1 MILRNTLDKEI
12 NFNNLEKAKSYYSL
26 SDDKIRE
33 KLANKENDDYYVNC
47 LTTRNNEVKNA
58 ANLRELADALN
69 LYSDVVDNGSEWYVI
84 EEKYEIKKKCA
95 EIPYKERNNIVQG
108 ITFGNEWGEDELI
121 ESFDSIED
129 ARKKLDE
136 YDTSIREMSGN
147 AGTYYLVEEY
157 YIEYNEYCDDKVINS
172 GDVYDYS
179 KMVIEVN
186 KKPGYETVATYDNW
200 EDAEKKMQ
208 ELQYNDE
215 ENNEYYIK

>member
-26 SDDKIRE
+26 SDDKIKE
-33 KLANKENDDYYVNC
+33 ELANKENDDYYENC

-58 ANLRELADALN
+58 ANLRELADVLN

-95 EIPYKERNNIVQG
+95 EITYKERNNIVQG

-136 YDTSIREMSGN
+136 YVTSIREMSGN
-147 AGTYYLVEEY
+147 AGIYYLVEEY
-157 YIEYNEYCDDKVINS
+157 YIEYNEYCDDKVINA

-200 EDAEKKMQ
+200 EAAEKKMQ

>member
-26 SDDKIRE
+26 SDDKIKE
-33 KLANKENDDYYVNC
+33 ELANKENDDYYVNC

-58 ANLRELADALN
+58 TNLRELADALN

-84 EEKYEIKKKCA
+84 KEKYEIKKKCA

-108 ITFGNEWGEDELI
+108 ITFGNEWSEDELM

-136 YDTSIREMSGN
+136 YVTSIREMSGN

-157 YIEYNEYCDDKVINS
+157 YIEYNEYCDGEVINS
-172 GDVYDYS
+172 GDVYEYS

-208 ELQYNDE
+208 ELQYNDK

>member
-1 MILRNTLDKEI
+1 M
-12 NFNNLEKAKSYYSL
+12 
-26 SDDKIRE
+26 
-33 KLANKENDDYYVNC
+33 
-47 LTTRNNEVKNA
+47 NA
-58 ANLRELADALN
+58 ADLRELADALN

-136 YDTSIREMSGN
+136 YVTSIKEMSGN
-147 AGTYYLVEEY
+147 AGIYFLVEEY
-157 YIEYNEYCDDKVINS
+157 YIEYNEYYDGKIINS

-179 KMVIEVN
+179 KMAIEVN

-208 ELQYNDE
+208 ELQFNDE
-215 ENNEYYIK
+215 ENNEYYIN

>member
-1 MILRNTLDKEI
+1 MILRNTLDKKI
-12 NFNNLEKAKSYYSL
+12 DFNNLEKAKSYYSL
-26 SDDKIRE
+26 SDDKIKE
-33 KLANKENDDYYVNC
+33 ELANKENDDYYVNC
-47 LTTRNNEVKNA
+47 LITRNNEVKNA
-58 ANLRELADALN
+58 ADLRELADALN
-69 LYSDVVDNGSEWYVI
+69 LYSDVVDNGSQWYVI

-129 ARKKLDE
+129 ARKKLNE
-136 YDTSIREMSGN
+136 YITSIREMSGN

-157 YIEYNEYCDDKVINS
+157 YIEYNEYYDGKIINS

-186 KKPGYETVATYDNW
+186 KKPGYETVATYNNW
-200 EDAEKKMQ
+200 EDAVKKMQ
-208 ELQYNDE
+208 ELQFNDE